1 MYEFL
6 ALKSAV
12 HLCERLRAL
21 RSVCSTTT
29 ITIFINVTSFGAD
42 KKFKINK
49 RTNNKWKL
57 EISQFM
63 TDIFVE
69 IY

>member
-1 MYEFL
+1 MYQLLGLE
-6 ALKSAV
+6 SCAV
-12 HLCERLRAL
+12 HLCKRLGDIW
-21 RSVCSTTT
+21 STT
-29 ITIFINVTSFGAD
+29 ITIFIKLTSFGAD

-57 EISQFM
+57 EISQFT
-63 TDIFVE
+63 TDSSAE